1 MGGSQDAPQ
10 RSFVFEI
17 PGWADA
23 GQHGGGHI
31 AEEKNRVFALAG
43 KVLCNPCGDCG
54 LATAGAAPDCQHA
67 PLVLLLIFLV
77 VIFIARRTGED
88 ASFLEIQHHATFP
101 YLQTEDAQGVVLPY
115 NDGRL
120 AFFALMPQEGTN
132 FEGWLG
138 ALDGEAFSQLLE
150 GRTDTEFLTLALP
163 KFEAEWSSQLQD
175 ILSALGLDLAF
186 TFGKADFSLLGDD
199 PNGYFLSQVIHAA
212 KIEVNERGTEAA
224 AATVVEANAGSALP
238 PETGVTLIFDR
249 PFQYGIVD
257 LETGLPLFLGTF
269 E

>member
-88 ASFLEIQHHATFP
+88 ASFLEIQHQATSSDSVGVSTSVSSGLSVP
-101 YLQTEDAQGVVLPY
+101 VGVSSCVVSSWDA
-115 NDGRL
+115 
-120 AFFALMPQEGTN
+120 
-132 FEGWLG
+132 
-138 ALDGEAFSQLLE
+138 
-150 GRTDTEFLTLALP
+150 
-163 KFEAEWSSQLQD
+163 SS
-175 ILSALGLDLAF
+175 
-186 TFGKADFSLLGDD
+186 
-199 PNGYFLSQVIHAA
+199 
-212 KIEVNERGTEAA
+212 
-224 AATVVEANAGSALP
+224 GS
-238 PETGVTLIFDR
+238 GS
-249 PFQYGIVD
+249 G
-257 LETGLPLFLGTF
+257 G
-269 E
+269 